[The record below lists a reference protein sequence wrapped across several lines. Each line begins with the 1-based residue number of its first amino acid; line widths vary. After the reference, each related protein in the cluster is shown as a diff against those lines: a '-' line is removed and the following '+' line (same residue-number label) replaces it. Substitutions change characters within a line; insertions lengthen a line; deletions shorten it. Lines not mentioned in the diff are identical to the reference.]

1 MFAPSNGIN
10 PHNALCSFPFETT
23 ATHFCVL
30 LVVLQFPCSSLC
42 YFAHHP
48 ENLHFKYHLFK
59 LSLLLSLSL
68 CAKLK
73 TIQVL
78 FLIFY
83 RTIVYEVGFL
93 SGKKN
98 IK

>member
-1 MFAPSNGIN
+1 MSCSKPKEFVFVFIFLEIKVTMFAHSNGIN

-23 ATHFCVL
+23 AIHFCVL
-30 LVVLQFPCSSLC
+30 LVILQFPCSSLC

-68 CAKLK
+68 SLCAKLK
-73 TIQVL
+73 TI
-78 FLIFY
+78 
-83 RTIVYEVGFL
+83 
-93 SGKKN
+93 
-98 IK
+98 